1 MKARRGASDTERT
14 ASATLSVRVLPRS
27 SKEEVAGFVEGT
39 VRIRL
44 TAPPVEN
51 RANEALV
58 KFLSRVF
65 DVPRRQVELVAGG
78 TGRNKIVRIAGME
91 RGEAFRKLGLQQPP
105 D

>member
-1 MKARRGASDTERT
+1 MKSRREAAATRET
-14 ASATLSVRVLPRS
+14 PATTLSVRVLPRS

-58 KFLSRVF
+58 KFLSRVL